1 MHLVKTK
8 LNTKNLKVYVRAY
21 IKMVWALFF
30 FFLVAKITSSLMKKL
45 KGETSMNNEKI
56 VKHIHWGANNSY
68 RNNYVIVLWSDYTWE
83 QFNLGPEPYIK
94 GKTMKQH
101 YNFGKAITSK
111 MTKNQFIEYL
121 NKKKVEIES

>member
-21 IKMVWALFF
+21 IKMVWAL

-121 NKKKVEIES
+121 NQKKVEIES

>member
-21 IKMVWALFF
+21 IKMAWAL

>member
-21 IKMVWALFF
+21 IKMVWA

>member
-21 IKMVWALFF
+21 IKMVWAL

-83 QFNLGPEPYIK
+83 QFDLGPEPYIK

>member
-1 MHLVKTK
+1 
-8 LNTKNLKVYVRAY
+8 
-21 IKMVWALFF
+21 
-30 FFLVAKITSSLMKKL
+30 
-45 KGETSMNNEKI
+45 MNNEKI

-101 YNFGKAITSK
+101 YNFGKATTSK

>member
-21 IKMVWALFF
+21 IKMVWAL

-101 YNFGKAITSK
+101 YNFGKAITGK

>member
-21 IKMVWALFF
+21 IKMVWAL

-111 MTKNQFIEYL
+111 MTKNQFIGYL

>member
-1 MHLVKTK
+1 MGTVQSWT
-8 LNTKNLKVYVRAY
+8 RAIY
-21 IKMVWALFF
+21 
-30 FFLVAKITSSLMKKL
+30 
-45 KGETSMNNEKI
+45 
-56 VKHIHWGANNSY
+56 
-68 RNNYVIVLWSDYTWE
+68 
-83 QFNLGPEPYIK
+83 K

>member
-21 IKMVWALFF
+21 IKMVWAL

-101 YNFGKAITSK
+101 YNFGKAISSK
-111 MTKNQFIEYL
+111 MTKNQLIEYL
-121 NKKKVEIES
+121 NQKKAEIES

>member
-8 LNTKNLKVYVRAY
+8 LNTKNLKVYIRAY
-21 IKMVWALFF
+21 IKMVWAL

>member
-8 LNTKNLKVYVRAY
+8 LHTKNLKVYVRAY
-21 IKMVWALFF
+21 IKMVWAL

>member
-1 MHLVKTK
+1 MGS
-8 LNTKNLKVYVRAY
+8 
-21 IKMVWALFF
+21 

-83 QFNLGPEPYIK
+83 QFNLGPEQYIK

>member
-1 MHLVKTK
+1 MGS
-8 LNTKNLKVYVRAY
+8 
-21 IKMVWALFF
+21 
-30 FFLVAKITSSLMKKL
+30 FLVAKITSSLMKKL

-83 QFNLGPEPYIK
+83 QFNLGPESYIK

-101 YNFGKAITSK
+101 YNFGKARTSK

>member
-8 LNTKNLKVYVRAY
+8 INTKNLKVYVRAY
-21 IKMVWALFF
+21 IKMVWAL

>member
-8 LNTKNLKVYVRAY
+8 LNTKNLKVYVRVY
-21 IKMVWALFF
+21 IKMVWAL

-121 NKKKVEIES
+121 NQKKVEIES

>member
-21 IKMVWALFF
+21 IKMVWALF

-101 YNFGKAITSK
+101 YNFGKAITRK

>member
-21 IKMVWALFF
+21 IKMVWAL

-101 YNFGKAITSK
+101 YNFGKVITSK

>member
-21 IKMVWALFF
+21 IKMVWALF